1 MSGIPSVVLDVKNK
15 IEGVDSG
22 YSEDLKEVGK
32 KLIVDTTKK
41 LIVETTEKL
50 IVDNTEKLIVDN
62 TSDLVSM
69 WKAIEKR
76 SDPVDDL
83 WVWRFLEDV
92 ENAVQLPRYHYKSKS
107 ERVELVSDI
116 NKLTHK
122 LSLKLES
129 NDLDEHLFYNPGAMF
144 EGFYIYE
151 DFEENHQAE
160 INESAVKMIE
170 LTTLLNEINERS
182 RRKVLEEPLAGK
194 AGKNNR
200 AIRFIRNM
208 AIRNRK
214 RYDQPLN
221 KVIMIA
227 TNTLFD
233 TNYVESDIAK
243 RCN

>member
-1 MSGIPSVVLDVKNK
+1 MRGIPSVVLDVKNK
-15 IEGVDSG
+15 IEGVDSD
-22 YSEDLKEVGK
+22 YSEDLKEVAK
-32 KLIVDTTKK
+32 KLIVDTP
-41 LIVETTEKL
+41 
-50 IVDNTEKLIVDN
+50 
-62 TSDLVSM
+62 DLVSL

-76 SDPVDDL
+76 SESVDDL
-83 WVWRFLEDV
+83 WVWGFLEDV

-116 NKLTHK
+116 NKLSRK

-129 NDLDEHLFYNPGAMF
+129 NDLDGHLFYNPEGMN

-151 DFEENHQAE
+151 DFEENNQAE
-160 INESAVKMIE
+160 INQLAVKMIE
-170 LTTLLNEINERS
+170 LTTLLNAINERS

>member
-15 IEGVDSG
+15 IEGVDSD
-22 YSEDLKEVGK
+22 YSEDLKEVAK
-32 KLIVDTTKK
+32 KLIVDTT
-41 LIVETTEKL
+41 EE
-50 IVDNTEKLIVDN
+50 LIVDN

-76 SDPVDDL
+76 SEPVDDL
-83 WVWRFLEDV
+83 WVWGFLEDV
-92 ENAVQLPRYHYKSKS
+92 ENAVQLPRYHYISKS

-214 RYDQPLN
+214 LYDQPLN
-221 KVIMIA
+221 KVTA
-227 TNTLFD
+227 EAANALFG
-233 TNYVESDIAK
+233 TKYPESEVVQLCK
-243 RCN
+243 

>member
-1 MSGIPSVVLDVKNK
+1 MRGIPSVVLDVKNK
-15 IEGVDSG
+15 IEGVDSD
-22 YSEDLKEVGK
+22 YSEDLKEVAK
-32 KLIVDTTKK
+32 KLIVDTTEE
-41 LIVETTEKL
+41 LTG
-50 IVDNTEKLIVDN
+50 DNTEELTGDN

-76 SDPVDDL
+76 SEPVDDL
-83 WVWRFLEDV
+83 WVWGFLEAV
-92 ENAVQLPRYHYKSKS
+92 EKAARLPRYHYKSKA
-107 ERVELVSDI
+107 ERGELVSDI
-116 NKLTHK
+116 NKLFRK
-122 LSLKLES
+122 LSLKLQS
-129 NDLDEHLFYNPGAMF
+129 NDLDGHLFYNPEGIN

-214 RYDQPLN
+214 LYDQPLN
-221 KVIMIA
+221 KVTA
-227 TNTLFD
+227 EAANALFG
-233 TNYVESDIAK
+233 TKYPESEVVQLCK
-243 RCN
+243 

>member
-1 MSGIPSVVLDVKNK
+1 MRGIPSVVLDVKNK
-15 IEGVDSG
+15 IEGVDSD
-22 YSEDLKEVGK
+22 YSEDLKEVAK
-32 KLIVDTTKK
+32 KLIVDTTEE
-41 LIVETTEKL
+41 LTG
-50 IVDNTEKLIVDN
+50 DNTEELTGDN

-83 WVWRFLEDV
+83 WVWGFLEDV
-92 ENAVQLPRYHYKSKS
+92 ENAVQLPRYHYISKS

-129 NDLDEHLFYNPGAMF
+129 NDLDGHLFYNPGAMN
-144 EGFYIYE
+144 EGFCIYE
-151 DFEENHQAE
+151 DFDAHHQAQ
-160 INESAVKMIE
+160 INELAVKKIE
-170 LTTLLNEINERS
+170 LTTLLNEISERS

-200 AIRFIRNM
+200 AIRFMRNM

-214 RYDQPLN
+214 LYGQPLN
-221 KVIMIA
+221 KVIMSA
-227 TNTLFD
+227 TNALFE
-233 TNYVESDIAK
+233 TNYTEIDIAK
-243 RCN
+243 RCI

>member
-15 IEGVDSG
+15 IEGVDSD
-22 YSEDLKEVGK
+22 YSEDLKEVAK
-32 KLIVDTTKK
+32 KLIVDK
-41 LIVETTEKL
+41 
-50 IVDNTEKLIVDN
+50 
-62 TSDLVSM
+62 TSDLVNM

-76 SDPVDDL
+76 SDTVDDL

-92 ENAVQLPRYHYKSKS
+92 ENAVQLPRYHYKSKA

-116 NKLTHK
+116 NKLARK
-122 LSLKLES
+122 LLLKLES
-129 NDLDEHLFYNPGAMF
+129 NDLDVHLLYNPGAMF

-151 DFEENHQAE
+151 DFDANHQAE

-170 LTTLLNEINERS
+170 LTTLLNEISERS

-214 RYDQPLN
+214 LYGQPLN
-221 KVIMIA
+221 KVIMSA
-227 TNTLFD
+227 TNALFE
-233 TNYVESDIAK
+233 TNYIEIDIAK
-243 RCN
+243 RCI

>member
-15 IEGVDSG
+15 IEGVDSD
-22 YSEDLKEVGK
+22 YSEDLKEVAK
-32 KLIVDTTKK
+32 KLIVDK
-41 LIVETTEKL
+41 
-50 IVDNTEKLIVDN
+50 
-62 TSDLVSM
+62 TSDLVNM

-76 SDPVDDL
+76 SDTVDDL

-92 ENAVQLPRYHYKSKS
+92 ENAVQLPRYHYKSKA

-116 NKLTHK
+116 NKLARK
-122 LSLKLES
+122 LLLKLES
-129 NDLDEHLFYNPGAMF
+129 NDLDVHLLYNPGAMF

-151 DFEENHQAE
+151 DFDANHQAE

-170 LTTLLNEINERS
+170 LTTLLNEISERS

-200 AIRFIRNM
+200 AIRFMRNM

-214 RYDQPLN
+214 LYGQPLN
-221 KVIMIA
+221 KVIMSA
-227 TNTLFD
+227 TNALFD
-233 TNYVESDIAK
+233 TNYFESDITK
-243 RCN
+243 RCF

>member
-22 YSEDLKEVGK
+22 YSEDLKEVVK

-41 LIVETTEKL
+41 LIVDTTE
-50 IVDNTEKLIVDN
+50 ELIVDN

-76 SDPVDDL
+76 SDLVDDL
-83 WVWRFLEDV
+83 WVWRFLEAV
-92 ENAVQLPRYHYKSKS
+92 EKAARLPRYHYKSKA
-107 ERVELVSDI
+107 ERVELVSEID
-116 NKLTHK
+116 KLSRK
-122 LSLKLES
+122 LSLKLKS

-151 DFEENHQAE
+151 DFEENHQAA
-160 INESAVKMIE
+160 INELAVKKIE
-170 LTTLLNEINERS
+170 LTTLLNEISERS
-182 RRKVLEEPLAGK
+182 RRKVLEDPLAGK

-200 AIRFIRNM
+200 AIRFMRNM

-214 RYDQPLN
+214 LYGQPLN
-221 KVIMIA
+221 KVIMSA
-227 TNTLFD
+227 TNALFE
-233 TNYVESDIAK
+233 TNYTEIDIAK
-243 RCN
+243 RCI

>member
-22 YSEDLKEVGK
+22 YSEDLKEVVK
-32 KLIVDTTKK
+32 KLIVDTA
-41 LIVETTEKL
+41 EEL
-50 IVDNTEKLIVDN
+50 IVDATEELIVDN

-83 WVWRFLEDV
+83 WVWGFLEDV
-92 ENAVQLPRYHYKSKS
+92 ENAARLPRYHYKSKA

-116 NKLTHK
+116 NKLSRK
-122 LSLKLES
+122 FLLKLES
-129 NDLDEHLFYNPGAMF
+129 NDLDVHLLYNPGTMF

-151 DFEENHQAE
+151 DFDANHQAE

-170 LTTLLNEINERS
+170 LNTLLNEISERS

-214 RYDQPLN
+214 LYGQPLN
-221 KVIMIA
+221 KVIMSA
-227 TNTLFD
+227 TNALFD
-233 TNYVESDIAK
+233 TNYFESDITK
-243 RCN
+243 RCF

>member
-1 MSGIPSVVLDVKNK
+1 MRGIPSVVLDVKNK
-15 IEGVDSG
+15 IEGVDSD
-22 YSEDLKEVGK
+22 YSEDLKEVAK
-32 KLIVDTTKK
+32 KLIVDTP
-41 LIVETTEKL
+41 
-50 IVDNTEKLIVDN
+50 
-62 TSDLVSM
+62 DLVSL

-76 SDPVDDL
+76 SESVDDL
-83 WVWRFLEDV
+83 WVWGFLEVV
-92 ENAVQLPRYHYKSKS
+92 EKAARLPRYHYKSKA
-107 ERVELVSDI
+107 ERGELVSDI
-116 NKLTHK
+116 NKLSRK

-129 NDLDEHLFYNPGAMF
+129 NDLDGHLFYNPEGMN

-151 DFEENHQAE
+151 DFEENNQAE
-160 INESAVKMIE
+160 INQLAVKMIE
-170 LTTLLNEINERS
+170 LTTLLNAINERS

>member
-15 IEGVDSG
+15 IEGVDSD
-22 YSEDLKEVGK
+22 YSEDLKKIAK
-32 KLIVDTTKK
+32 KLTIDT
-41 LIVETTEKL
+41 L
-50 IVDNTEKLIVDN
+50 
-62 TSDLVSM
+62 DLVNM

-76 SDPVDDL
+76 SDTVDDL
-83 WVWRFLEDV
+83 WVWGFLEAV
-92 ENAVQLPRYHYKSKS
+92 EKAARLPRYHYKSKA
-107 ERVELVSDI
+107 ERGELVSDI
-116 NKLTHK
+116 NKLFRK
-122 LSLKLES
+122 LSLKLQS
-129 NDLDEHLFYNPGAMF
+129 NDLDGHLFYNPEGIN

-200 AIRFIRNM
+200 AIRFMRNM

-214 RYDQPLN
+214 LYGQPLN
-221 KVIMIA
+221 KVIMSA
-227 TNTLFD
+227 TNALFD
-233 TNYVESDIAK
+233 TNYFESDIAK
-243 RCN
+243 RCI